1 MKKEMEDKEYKKYL
15 FKLCMIENIVT
26 IICFTI
32 LSIVF
37 NNFLLIFIS
46 VLFMRFVKDKEKEEE

>member
-1 MKKEMEDKEYKKYL
+1 MEDKEYKKYL
-15 FKLCMIENIVT
+15 FKLCIIKNIVT

-37 NNFLLIFIS
+37 NKFWIIFIS
-46 VLFMRFVKDKEKEEE
+46 VLFMSSVKEKKSEE